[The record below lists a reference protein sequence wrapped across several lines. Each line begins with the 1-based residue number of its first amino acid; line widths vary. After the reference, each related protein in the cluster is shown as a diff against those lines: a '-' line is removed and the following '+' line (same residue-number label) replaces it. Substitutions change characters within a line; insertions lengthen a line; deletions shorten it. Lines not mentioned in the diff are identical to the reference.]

1 MKPLRPAQVL
11 KRMTELRELWR
22 KQNFVFSKEQQ
33 VEYDTLLK
41 LRRERVKYFHDN
53 DLVSKGSKKVDK
65 TVPSNPTP

>member
-33 VEYDTLLK
+33 EEYDTLLK
-41 LRRERVKYFHDN
+41 LRRERVKYFYDT
-53 DLVSKGSKKVDK
+53 DRVWKGPSKQITQVSK
-65 TVPSNPTP
+65 

>member
-41 LRRERVKYFHDN
+41 LRRERVKYFYDN
-53 DLVSKGSKKVDK
+53 DRVWKGPSKKITQVSK
-65 TVPSNPTP
+65 

>member
-1 MKPLRPAQVL
+1 MKPLRPAQVI

-41 LRRERVKYFHDN
+41 LRRERVKYFYDN
-53 DLVSKGSKKVDK
+53 DRVWKGPSKQITQVSK
-65 TVPSNPTP
+65 

>member
-33 VEYDTLLK
+33 EEYDTLHK
-41 LRRERVKYFHDN
+41 LRRERVKYFYDN
-53 DLVSKGSKKVDK
+53 DRVWKGPSKQITQVSK
-65 TVPSNPTP
+65 

>member
-33 VEYDTLLK
+33 EEYDTLLK
-41 LRRERVKYFHDN
+41 LRREIVKYFYDN
-53 DLVSKGSKKVDK
+53 DRVWKGPIKQITQVSK
-65 TVPSNPTP
+65 

>member
-33 VEYDTLLK
+33 AEYDTLLK
-41 LRRERVKYFHDN
+41 LRRERVKYFYDN
-53 DLVSKGSKKVDK
+53 DRVWKGPSKQITQVSK
-65 TVPSNPTP
+65 

>member
-33 VEYDTLLK
+33 KEYDNLK
-41 LRRERVKYFHDN
+41 QLRRERVKYFYDN
-53 DLVSKGSKKVDK
+53 DRVWKGPSKQITQVSK
-65 TVPSNPTP
+65 

>member
-33 VEYDTLLK
+33 EEYDTLLK
-41 LRRERVKYFHDN
+41 LRRERVKYFYDN
-53 DLVSKGSKKVDK
+53 DRVWKGTSKQITQVSK
-65 TVPSNPTP
+65 

>member
-33 VEYDTLLK
+33 AEYDTLLK
-41 LRRERVKYFHDN
+41 LRRERVKYFYDN
-53 DLVSKGSKKVDK
+53 DRVWKGPSSKQTKEVTK
-65 TVPSNPTP
+65 

>member
-33 VEYDTLLK
+33 EEYDTLLK
-41 LRRERVKYFHDN
+41 PRRERVKYFYDN
-53 DLVSKGSKKVDK
+53 DRVWKGPSKQITQVSK
-65 TVPSNPTP
+65 

>member
-1 MKPLRPAQVL
+1 MRPPEVIKQL
-11 KRMTELRELWR
+11 NELRESW
-22 KQNFVFSKEQQ
+22 KNQSFTYTKEQQ
-33 VEYDTLLK
+33 IKYDQLIK

>member
-33 VEYDTLLK
+33 EEYETLLK
-41 LRRERVKYFHDN
+41 LRRERVKYFYDN
-53 DLVSKGSKKVDK
+53 DRVWKGPSKQITQVSK
-65 TVPSNPTP
+65 

>member
-33 VEYDTLLK
+33 EEYDTLLK
-41 LRRERVKYFHDN
+41 LRRERVKYFHDK
-53 DLVSKGSKKVDK
+53 DRVWKGPSKQITQVSK
-65 TVPSNPTP
+65 

>member
-41 LRRERVKYFHDN
+41 LRRERVKYFYDN
-53 DLVSKGSKKVDK
+53 DRVWKGPSKQITQVSK
-65 TVPSNPTP
+65 

>member
-41 LRRERVKYFHDN
+41 LRRERVKYFYDN
-53 DLVSKGSKKVDK
+53 DRVWKGQSKQITQVSK
-65 TVPSNPTP
+65 